1 MPDYS
6 LFGDDHVRQYEA
18 TGGKVGHEW
27 NGTTCLVL
35 HTLGRKTRETRKF
48 PLIYGRDG
56 EAYVVVASKGGAPE
70 HPAWYYN
77 LRANPSFEIEALVDG
92 EVVTVPVTATEIVGD
107 AWQEAYGAIAAEE
120 PQFGGYLEKTDR
132 RIPVFQLTPRQE

>member
-1 MPDYS
+1 MLDWNRKIIEEFRANKGEVS
-6 LFGDDHVRQYEA
+6 TFARQPLLLLTHIGA
-18 TGGKVGHEW
+18 KTGKQRT
-27 NGTTCLVL
+27 N
-35 HTLGRKTRETRKF
+35 
-48 PLIYGRDG
+48 PLAYFRDG
-56 EAYVVVASKGGAPE
+56 ERYVVVASKGGAPE

-132 RIPVFQLTPRQE
+132 RIPVFQLTARTR